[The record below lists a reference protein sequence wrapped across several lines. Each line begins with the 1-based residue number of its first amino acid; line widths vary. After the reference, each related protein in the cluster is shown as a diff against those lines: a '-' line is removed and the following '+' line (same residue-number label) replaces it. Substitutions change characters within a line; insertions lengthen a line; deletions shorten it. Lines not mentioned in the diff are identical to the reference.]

1 MKNLI
6 TMWRKASA
14 LLTLVGVLFASCND
28 ISEENS
34 SGAGGSQKARLS
46 FSCNIDS
53 RTIMPVNMAESD
65 VTKIVLKAEKSG
77 ESASTQI
84 GEWLS
89 SDAKNAFYLMESDD
103 SIEVDAGS
111 YTFTLDLYTSKNSGY
126 RLTQSGTLS
135 KTVSA
140 GTNFLSFSTS
150 YVQSGDFSVV
160 FTFAE
165 TARVGA
171 IKAGLFTTENYG
183 ESPLVDGVN
192 SFDFEELA
200 FSEGGD
206 GTISAVYSK
215 NEVPNGTYYIKIE
228 VYDSDK
234 STIINSLID
243 VIKVHG
249 YKTEGNLRLSE
260 INTLYS
266 IKYNTDGGE
275 WETEFVPVTSRNANT
290 GLLLPTTVL
299 SKSGLVFSGWYTDS
313 ALTERIDSIGTG
325 SEYAKDFTLYAGWV
339 DANLYV
345 SGTGDDT
352 EGNGSESNPY
362 ETVDKACEKII
373 ELGTPLIDWTIY
385 VMGDVTGPHSS
396 SKKAGERGSGTAVER
411 DYGRSVIPSD
421 VTSKHAKSI
430 LLIGYHE
437 LDADGNPQDKINR
450 GIIGNSTSTST
461 TGNVLAV
468 ATGVPVT
475 IKNVLLTGG
484 NTSSTNPNTDNDPF
498 YTSGGGLYVASGAT
512 VTLDDGVIITNNK
525 AIKGG
530 GVYNAGTLYIVGT
543 AAIGDK
549 TVEEVAN
556 GYVNNGKCSNE
567 YSTGGGVYNTGKL
580 YLGTSERKLTG
591 GIYYSYGLTASGGG
605 IYNTNDGIT
614 VMSSGNIAYN
624 DGAANGGGIYVNSG
638 TFTMTGGSIAHN
650 STGGM
655 AGGVYVN
662 IDATFNFSG
671 GTICANW
678 ATKGGGGV
686 FVNASESKAG
696 LMYMYGNAVV
706 GDETQT
712 SAPSNRVGANA
723 TDGNGAGICVNGGK
737 LYMGYS
743 SYTSETV
750 NVPAE
755 LTGGIYY
762 NYCNGSTSQGGGLFA
777 SGSQGQPASSSSANA
792 TVRIHSGTIANN
804 YCEQGGAICTPSG
817 AKPLVIGGKVKIP
830 SGSNHGNDVL
840 IYGNYNRL
848 FIEDSLEE
856 ISSDD
861 PIYIKLSAS
870 DGKYW
875 SSSGLMLSQNASITS
890 LSAVLDKFVV
900 EPLENPST
908 GIITKWVINAS
919 DGLVYQNTSTLYVSA
934 SGSTDND
941 GLSASKPLPT
951 LEAAVMKMT
960 DASVDYTIILNGEI
974 LGCQQICNW
983 EGTDANSITVKGKTG
998 STTDIINAN
1007 LAYNEEG
1014 SALSIETYVP
1024 VTLSGITVKGGNG
1037 RIESPTAVSPC
1048 ATEDAIL
1055 VGGGLFLADGAKV
1068 SLESSTKIIGN
1079 HSYYV
1084 SDGGR
1089 LRPAPGCGAGAYVSQ
1104 GASLYIDS
1112 GSVISDNIGTCY
1124 GAGVYVAQGGYLRTQ
1139 EGSGSYIKANSF
1151 NEEFVDSRNEH
1162 VTPCGGGVYLED
1174 GATFEMYGCYIR
1186 ENSVNGG
1193 LGSGIYVGNAGSD
1206 TPAVLK
1212 MSGYGQINLPNDVY
1226 LQNDAPIYI
1235 AGKINADLPARLT
1248 PEFYEK
1254 TDGDGNSEDIYLVAL
1269 SEEGEAANVTLSSY
1283 AKHFEVTPQNI
1294 GEQTQ
1299 YWFIDTANL
1308 CKLSKQ
1314 TGMAVKISIPTGVT
1328 NDIEV
1333 SVTAGGTAV
1342 ENNTKITSKAALVF
1356 MANTGYSS
1364 YTWKLDGVEQTVT
1377 AENILSLD
1385 TSDWKAGIYDI
1396 YLEAKDAAGKYY
1408 SYTAQISLASN

>member
-28 ISEENS
+28 ISEDDS

-53 RTIMPVNMAESD
+53 RTIMPVNMAETD
-65 VTKIVLKAEKSG
+65 ITKIVLKAEKSG

-89 SDAKNAFYLMESDD
+89 SDEKNAFSLMESDD
-103 SIEVDAGS
+103 SVEVDAGS
-111 YTFTLDLYTSKNSGY
+111 YTFTLDLYISKNSKY

-183 ESPLVDGVN
+183 ESPLVDGAQ
-192 SFDFEELA
+192 SFNFEELA
-200 FSEGGD
+200 FSEGED

-234 STIINSLID
+234 STVINSLID

-275 WETEFVPVTSRNANT
+275 WKTEFVPVTSRNANT
-290 GLLLPTTVL
+290 GLLLPTTML

-352 EGNGSESNPY
+352 EGDGTEENPFES
-362 ETVDKACEKII
+362 VDKACEKII

-396 SKKAGERGSGTAVER
+396 SKKAGERGTGTAVER
-411 DYGRSVIPSD
+411 DYGRSVIPAD
-421 VTSKHAKSI
+421 ITSKHAKSI

-437 LDADGNPQDKINR
+437 LDADENPQDKINR

-468 ATGVPVT
+468 ATEVPVT

-671 GTICANW
+671 GTISANW

-706 GDETQT
+706 GDKNKT

-743 SYTSETV
+743 SYTSESV

-856 ISSDD
+856 ITSDD

-900 EPLENPST
+900 QPLENPST
-908 GIITKWVINAS
+908 GIVTQWVIDPS
-919 DGLVYQNTSTLYVSA
+919 DGLVHQNTSTLYVSA

-941 GLSASKPLPT
+941 GLSASKSLPT
-951 LEAAVMKMT
+951 LEAAVKKMT

-974 LGCQQICNW
+974 TGCQEIANW
-983 EGTDANSITVKGKTG
+983 EGTSANSITVKGKTG

-1007 LAYNEEG
+1007 LGDDGEG
-1014 SALSIETYVP
+1014 SALSIETDVP
-1024 VTLSGITVKGGNG
+1024 VTLSGITIKGGNG
-1037 RIESPTAVSPC
+1037 KIESPTDVSPC

-1139 EGSGSYIKANSF
+1139 EGSGSYIKANTF
-1151 NEEFVDSRNEH
+1151 NEEFVDSSNEH

-1226 LQNDAPIYI
+1226 LQGNAPVYI

-1248 PEFYEK
+1248 PEFYEE
-1254 TDGDGNSEDIYLVAL
+1254 GSSLVAL

-1314 TGMAVKISIPTGVT
+1314 TGMVVKISIPTGVT

-1342 ENNTKITSKAALVF
+1342 ENNTKITAKAALVF
-1356 MANTGYSS
+1356 MATTGYSS

-1385 TSDWKAGIYDI
+1385 TSDWKAGVYDI
-1396 YLEAKDAAGKYY
+1396 YLEAKDTAGKYY
-1408 SYTAQISLASN
+1408 SYTAQISLSSN